1 MVGHHSAGKFHTIE
15 DKKPQCT
22 TARAYTRTVQD
33 TLKRMPDEASTRF
46 IAALEP
52 EVRQRFDLDRNLDEQ
67 ISIAVERLRAVQS
80 QRPRIRVALEE
91 LATHVATQLQP
102 DESLSAQLDRLYL
115 DDLYLALG
123 CARGDRDALQVF
135 ESTYGSDVVRA
146 VAKVGARGHAPED
159 LEQRVREKLFVA
171 DGDRPPRIAAYSG
184 RGSLRGW
191 VRVTS
196 VRAVLDV
203 VRWNDETKHKVDMDR
218 DVLEAM
224 PGAAA
229 DPELDVLRRAHG
241 EGLVEAMREAFAT
254 LTPRQRN
261 LLRQRFLHG
270 LSTEKIARL
279 YGVHRAT
286 AFRWLE
292 SARVELFDGTR
303 RLLRE
308 RLGVSGREL
317 ESFIAVM
324 RSRIDVS
331 VGGLLQHE
339 LEQE

>member
-1 MVGHHSAGKFHTIE
+1 
-15 DKKPQCT
+15 
-22 TARAYTRTVQD
+22 
-33 TLKRMPDEASTRF
+33 MPDEVSTRF

-52 EVRQRFDLDRNLDEQ
+52 EVRQRFALDKDFDVQ
-67 ISIAVERLRAVQS
+67 VSGAVDRFRAVQS
-80 QRPRIRVALEE
+80 QRPRLRIALEE
-91 LATHVATQLQP
+91 LATHVAAQLQP
-102 DESLSAQLDRLYL
+102 DESLSAQLERLEL
-115 DDLYLALG
+115 DDLYLALA
-123 CARGDRDALQVF
+123 CARGDREALQIF
-135 ESTYGSDVVRA
+135 ESSYGSDIVRA

-171 DGDRPPRIAAYSG
+171 DGERPPRIAAYAG

-191 VRVTS
+191 VRVTT

-203 VRWNDETKHKVDMDR
+203 VRWNDEVKRKVDMDR

-241 EGLVEAMREAFAT
+241 ERLVEAMREAFAA

-270 LSTEKIARL
+270 LRTEKVARL

-292 SARVELFDGTR
+292 SARLELFDGTR
-303 RLLRE
+303 KLLRE
-308 RLGVSGREL
+308 QLGVSGREL
-317 ESFIAVM
+317 ESFIAAM

-339 LEQE
+339 LEHE